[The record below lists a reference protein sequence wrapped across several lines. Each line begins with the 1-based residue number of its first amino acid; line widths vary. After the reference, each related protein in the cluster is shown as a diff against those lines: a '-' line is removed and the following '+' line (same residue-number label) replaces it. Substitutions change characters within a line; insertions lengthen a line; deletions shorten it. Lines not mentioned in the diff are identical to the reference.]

1 MMQNSKDNIRQKLL
15 QTGRRLVAEKGAAF
29 LTARKLSEASG
40 CSIGTIYNQFA
51 SMDDFVAEQN
61 ELTLDELYAYLSQVG
76 GRPYGYRNINLYAD
90 FFRQFVAANRQL
102 WFLFY
107 NFHLNLNG
115 YRLSIG
121 YRRRLV
127 KFGCLLRPDLTA
139 MFPRIDTK
147 RLKTSQKVLE
157 TALTALSALSAAG
170 GGNDNRSALLLN
182 TYLAGMMML
191 NKE

>member
-15 QTGRRLVAEKGAAF
+15 ATGRHLVVEKGAPF

-40 CSIGTIYNQFA
+40 CSVGTIYNQFS
-51 SMDDFVAEQN
+51 SMDDFIAEQN
-61 ELTLDELYAYLSQVG
+61 EQTLSELFAYLSQLAG
-76 GRPYGYRNINLYAD
+76 SKRGYHNIILYAD
-90 FFRQFVAANRQL
+90 CFHQFVAANRNL

-107 NFHLNLNG
+107 NFHLNLKD
-115 YRLSIG
+115 YRLKIS
-121 YRRRLV
+121 YRRQLVRLGQLV
-127 KFGCLLRPDLTA
+127 TPDLAA
-139 MFPRIDTK
+139 MFPRIDIK

-157 TALTALSALSAAG
+157 MSLIALSALSADIK
-170 GGNDNRSALLLN
+170 NNRNGALLLN